1 VNIGVI
7 EMLTGGSSIYG
18 QAALS
23 GIQVAVN
30 QANAKGGVL
39 GRHINLIVKDNA
51 SDDTQASTLTAQ
63 FAGDSS
69 IPVAIAPTYQPNF
82 NAACARA
89 NADSLPVVAAQSGPP
104 DPKNNSGGWCWTMT
118 TDPVEQATYTFTTLK
133 QQGWSK
139 FAIVYDQDN
148 GYVAFQMPNIEK
160 AAKAAGVQLESF
172 GVSAAT
178 STDFSAQIT
187 QAINLHADAVFPF
200 MTIEDAA
207 RFMKQARQQGLTQPW
222 YDPVSSL
229 PSTRL
234 ISLSGNASKGLLGST
249 MQSAGD
255 IPSFA
260 AFVAA
265 YKKQFGTDLADPTYA
280 GFGYDAMN
288 LIIKA
293 MTDAGTTTDRAA
305 IKAQIDKYTSA
316 CFSVCYDGQQSVGA
330 FEARKFFMVELTS
343 SAFVPAFP

>member
-1 VNIGVI
+1 
-7 EMLTGGSSIYG
+7 MLTGGSSIYG

-23 GIQVAVN
+23 GIQVAVSE
-30 QANAKGGVL
+30 ANAKGGVL
-39 GRHINLIVKDNA
+39 GKQIHLIIKDNA

-69 IPVAIAPTYQPNF
+69 IPIAIAPTYQPNW

-104 DPKNNSGGWCWTMT
+104 DPKNNSAGWCWTMT

-133 QQGWSK
+133 QKKGWTK

-148 GYVAFQMPNIEK
+148 GYVAFQLPNIEK

-178 STDFSAQIT
+178 RTDFSAQIT
-187 QAINLHADAVFPF
+187 QAIGLHADAVFPF

-207 RFMKQARQQGLTQPW
+207 RFMRQARQQGLTQPW

-234 ISLSGNASKGLLGST
+234 ISLSGGASQGLLGST

-260 AFVAA
+260 AFLAA
-265 YKKQFGTDLADPTYA
+265 YKKQFDKDLADPTYA
-280 GFGYDAMN
+280 GFGYDAMR
-288 LIIKA
+288 LVIKA

-305 IKAQIDKYTSA
+305 IKAQIDKYTST
-316 CFSVCYDGQQSVGA
+316 CFSVCYDGKQPIGA
-330 FEARKFFMVELTS
+330 FEAQKFFMVQLTS
-343 SAFVPAFP
+343 TAFIPAFP